1 MDTIKLLVVDDEA
14 LMRAGV
20 VRALRSFSVSLPYVD
35 EDFALEVRE
44 AGTGE
49 EALELIAAQPPDIML
64 LDYKLP
70 GISGLDVLD
79 EVMKRQLDTLTVMIT
94 AYASL
99 ETAVSATRYGA
110 YDFLAKPFTPEEL
123 RTAVHK
129 AAKHLILTRQARK
142 LTEER
147 RRVRF
152 EFISVLAHELKA
164 PIAAVEGYLR
174 MMQERTAGVDLTAY
188 ATMVDRSL
196 ARLEGMRK
204 LIFDIMDLTR
214 IESGQRERQVEP
226 VDLVEVC
233 RHAIEVAQPP
243 ADEKRVRLELAAP
256 EKLVLDADRSEL
268 EIVLN
273 NLVSNAVK
281 YNRADGLVTVSL
293 AEVEG
298 GVTLSVADTGIGMTP
313 GEAAKL
319 FKEFVRIKNQRT
331 RNISGSGLGLSTV
344 KKIVTGYYGGDVTVA
359 SEPDKGSVFTVTLR
373 RKVT

>member
-20 VRALRSFSVSLPYVD
+20 VRALRNFSISLPYVD
-35 EDFALEVRE
+35 EDFALQVRE

-49 EALELIAAQPPDIML
+49 EALELIAAAAPDIML

-129 AAKHLILTRQARK
+129 AAKHLILSRQARK

-174 MMQERTAGVDLTAY
+174 MMQERTAGAELAGY
-188 ATMVDRSL
+188 STMVDRSL

-204 LIFDIMDLTR
+204 LIMDIMDLTR
-214 IESGQRERQVEP
+214 IESGQRSRQVEP
-226 VDLVEVC
+226 VDLVEVS
-233 RHAIEVAQPP
+233 RRAIEMAQPP
-243 ADEKRVRLELAAP
+243 ADAMGVKLELSAP
-256 EKLVLDADRSEL
+256 DTLVLDADRSEM

-281 YNRADGLVTVSL
+281 YNRKDGRVGVSL
-293 AEVEG
+293 AETD
-298 GVTLSVADTGIGMTP
+298 GVVRLAVADTGIGMSAA
-313 GEAAKL
+313 EAAKL
-319 FKEFVRIKNQRT
+319 FGEFVRIKNPRT

-344 KKIVTGYYGGDVTVA
+344 KKIVTGYYGGEVTVQ
-359 SEPDKGSVFTVTLR
+359 SEPDKGSVFSVTLR
-373 RKVT
+373 RKAG

>member
-1 MDTIKLLVVDDEA
+1 METIRLLVVDDEV

-20 VRALRSFSVSLPYVD
+20 ARALRGFTVSLPYVE
-35 EDFALEVRE
+35 EDYGLEVRE

-49 EALELIAAQPPDIML
+49 DALRLIGEQVPDIML

-79 EVMKRQLDTLTVMIT
+79 EVTKRQLDTLTVMIT

-123 RTAVHK
+123 RTSVHK
-129 AAKHLILTRQARK
+129 AAKHLILSRQARR

-174 MMQERTAGVDLTAY
+174 MLQEQTAGSDIAAY
-188 ATMVDRSL
+188 GGMVDRSL

-204 LIFDIMDLTR
+204 LILDILDLTR
-214 IESGQRERQVEP
+214 IESGQRARQIEP

-233 RHAIEVAQPP
+233 RRALETAQP
-243 ADEKRVRLELAAP
+243 AAEKSGIRLELTGPAS
-256 EKLVLDADRSEL
+256 LVVDADRSEL

-281 YNRADGLVTVSL
+281 YNRRDGRVDVTV
-293 AEVEG
+293 AGDDATARVA
-298 GVTLSVADTGIGMTP
+298 VADTGIGLAP
-313 GEAAKL
+313 EEAARL
-319 FKEFVRIKNQRT
+319 FKEFVRIKSPKT
-331 RNISGSGLGLSTV
+331 RGIEGSGLGLSTV
-344 KKIVTGYYGGDVTVA
+344 RKIVTAFYGGDVAVQ
-359 SEPDKGSVFTVTLR
+359 SQPDKGSVFTVSLR
-373 RKVT
+373 RKAS